1 MILIIKLH
9 IKNHLLMHHSIKLD
23 SYIILIIKLNIHKI
37 YKLIILIIINIIKS
51 LNNKQLP
58 PLNLNH
64 KPDSL

>member
-9 IKNHLLMHHSIKLD
+9 IKNHLLMHNSIKLD

-37 YKLIILIIINIIKS
+37 YKLLILIIINIIKS

-64 KPDSL
+64 KPDSH